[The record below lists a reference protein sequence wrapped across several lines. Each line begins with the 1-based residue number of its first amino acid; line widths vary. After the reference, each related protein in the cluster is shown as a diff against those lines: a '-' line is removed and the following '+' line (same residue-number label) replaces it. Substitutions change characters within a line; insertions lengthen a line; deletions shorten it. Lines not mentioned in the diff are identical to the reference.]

1 MHRPARRA
9 TVKFLPPLSEHT
21 MDFTRRRLIRLAAVA
36 VSSTPLLAY
45 RPTALA
51 ARSEAPLQQARTAPV
66 DIDPSGYLVSEKLD
80 GVRAWWD
87 GSRLRFRSGLPV
99 IAPQWFTAKL
109 PAGVALDGE
118 LWMGRGRF
126 EDLSGA
132 VRRYAAL
139 DAEWKQIRYALFD
152 LPGAEGPFGYRAAR
166 LVSLAR
172 EARFEPLQAA
182 PQREL
187 ADRRALTR
195 WFDDVVQ
202 GGGEGLM
209 LHRADAPWRAGRSDA
224 LLKLKPVDDAEAV
237 VVAHIPG
244 RGKHEGRVGALQ
256 VRTAAGVEFML
267 GTGLTDAQ
275 RQQPPALGSVVTF
288 TYRGITGSGV
298 PRFASFL
305 RVRGA

>member
-1 MHRPARRA
+1 MSTQEHDMASSLISEAARVLPARRH
-9 TVKFLPPLSEHT
+9 FLGCTAALV
-21 MDFTRRRLIRLAAVA
+21 LAPSAW
-36 VSSTPLLAY
+36 
-45 RPTALA
+45 A
-51 ARSEAPLQQARTAPV
+51 ARSEAPLQLARTAAA

-126 EDLSGA
+126 EELSGA

-139 DAEWKQIRYALFD
+139 DSEWRQIRYALFD
-152 LPGAEGPFGYRAAR
+152 LPGAEGPFGHRAAR

-172 EARFEPLQAA
+172 EARFEPLQAVA
-182 PQREL
+182 QSEL
-187 ADRRALTR
+187 SDRRALQR
-195 WFDDVVQ
+195 RFDEVVQ

-209 LHRADAPWRAGRSDA
+209 LHRAGAPGGAGRSDA

-256 VRTAAGVEFML
+256 VRTPAGVEFML
-267 GTGLTDAQ
+267 GTGLTDTQ
-275 RQQPPALGSVVTF
+275 REKPPAVGSVVTF
-288 TYRGITGSGV
+288 SYRGITSSGV

-305 RVRGA
+305 RVREG

>member
-1 MHRPARRA
+1 
-9 TVKFLPPLSEHT
+9 
-21 MDFTRRRLIRLAAVA
+21 MDITRRRLSSWAAMA
-36 VSSTPLLAY
+36 AAALPMLSY

-51 ARSEAPLQQARTAPV
+51 ARSEAPLQLARTAPA
-66 DIDPSGYLVSEKLD
+66 DIEPNGYLVSEKLD

-126 EDLSGA
+126 EELSGA

-139 DAEWKQIRYALFD
+139 DAEWQQIRYALFD
-152 LPGAEGPFGYRAAR
+152 LPSADGPFGYRAAR

-172 EARFEPLQAA
+172 EARFEPLQAVQ
-182 PQREL
+182 QREL
-187 ADRRALTR
+187 TDRRALTR
-195 WFDDVVQ
+195 WFDEVVQ
-202 GGGEGLM
+202 GGGEGLV

-256 VRTAAGVEFML
+256 VRTTAGVEFML

-275 RQQPPALGSVVTF
+275 REQPPALGSVVTF
-288 TYRGITGSGV
+288 TYRGITSSGV

-305 RVRGA
+305 RVRVG

>member
-1 MHRPARRA
+1 MD
-9 TVKFLPPLSEHT
+9 LS
-21 MDFTRRRLIRLAAVA
+21 RRRFISLSAIA
-36 VSSTPLLAY
+36 VSAVPLLSY
-45 RPTALA
+45 RPPALA
-51 ARSEAPLQQARTAPV
+51 ARSEAPLQLARTAAA
-66 DIDPSGYLVSEKLD
+66 DMDPAGYLVSEKLD

-126 EDLSGA
+126 EELSGA

-152 LPGAEGPFGYRAAR
+152 LPGTEGPFGYRAAR

-172 EARFEPLQAA
+172 EARFEPLQAVA
-182 PQREL
+182 QSEL
-187 ADRRALTR
+187 SDRRALQR
-195 WFDDVVQ
+195 RFNEVVH

-256 VRTAAGVEFML
+256 VRTPAGVEFML

-275 RQQPPALGSVVTF
+275 RAQPPALGSVVTF
-288 TYRGITGSGV
+288 TYRGVTSSGV

-305 RVRGA
+305 RVRAG

>member
-1 MHRPARRA
+1 
-9 TVKFLPPLSEHT
+9 
-21 MDFTRRRLIRLAAVA
+21 MDFTRRHFMSRASQAALATAA
-36 VSSTPLLAY
+36 APLLTWPA
-45 RPTALA
+45 ASWA
-51 ARSEAPLQQARTAPV
+51 ARQEAPLQLARSAPA
-66 DIDPSGYLVSEKLD
+66 DIDPTGFLVSEKLD

-126 EDLSGA
+126 EELSGA

-139 DAEWKQIRYALFD
+139 DTEWRQIRYALFD
-152 LPGAEGPFGYRAAR
+152 LPGAEGRFGQRAAR
-166 LVSLAR
+166 LVSIAR
-172 EARFEPLQAA
+172 EARFEPLQAVQ
-182 PQREL
+182 QREL
-187 ADRRALTR
+187 AGRSALTKY
-195 WFDDVVQ
+195 FDEVTQ

-237 VVAHIPG
+237 VVAHVPG
-244 RGKHEGRVGALQ
+244 RGKHEGRLGALQ
-256 VRTAAGVEFML
+256 VRTAAGVEFLL

-275 RQQPPALGSVVTF
+275 REKPPAVGSVVTF
-288 TYRGITGSGV
+288 SYRGSTSSGV

-305 RVRGA
+305 RVREG

>member
-1 MHRPARRA
+1 MNIQRRS
-9 TVKFLPPLSEHT
+9 FLVSAAKVST
-21 MDFTRRRLIRLAAVA
+21 AAVA
-36 VSSTPLLAY
+36 AAAWGHAPL
-45 RPTALA
+45 ALA
-51 ARSEAPLQQARTAPV
+51 ARKEAPLQLARSAPA
-66 DIDPSGYLVSEKLD
+66 DIDPTGYLVSEKLD

-87 GSRLRFRSGLPV
+87 GSSLRFRSGLPV

-118 LWMGRGRF
+118 LWMGRRRF
-126 EDLSGA
+126 EELSGA

-139 DAEWKQIRYALFD
+139 DAEWRQIRYALFD
-152 LPGAEGPFGYRAAR
+152 LPGAEGSFGQRAAR
-166 LVSLAR
+166 LMSIAR
-172 EARFEPLQAA
+172 EARFEPLQAVQ
-182 PQREL
+182 QREL
-187 ADRRALTR
+187 AGRSALTKY
-195 WFDDVVQ
+195 FDEVTQ

-237 VVAHIPG
+237 VVAHVPG

-256 VRTAAGVEFML
+256 VRTAAGVEFLL

-275 RQQPPALGSVVTF
+275 REKPPAVGSVVTF
-288 TYRGITGSGV
+288 TYRGITSSGV

-305 RVRGA
+305 RVREG